1 MNFLR
6 LGEANIF
13 NQVSDFLNYVTTEAG
28 IFYWSIGVL
37 ALMIIAFVVLLIL
50 TRKSYEVTL
59 LSCVE
64 KLNRYFLTKPFINEE
79 NLVEFNLKMK
89 KVPKVLRTH
98 WQMYMLN
105 REDSPSAYINVDSC
119 IEKPLKTS
127 SIEKNI
133 KNFTTFTILLV
144 ALTLLFG
151 FGAIGSSSLAT
162 TEVIFQSLIVP
173 SIIIFFYTMFTL
185 IMNAWKNA
193 IYFDLYDTFPL
204 FERNLNKAVST
215 LPPYVDYEIL
225 FTKKEIK
232 DGIPVLQQYL
242 EKRALLEQEE
252 LEKARLNAVACEEY
266 DFGELG
272 IDGSLVL
279 ERAMK
284 ETETFLSSKRRLQT
298 ECDQIEAEKENYKK
312 NFESTSKEYQ
322 RKLAASRENL
332 ESLRQQQENSTNRIE
347 ANYIRKQQSD
357 EIKKQQQIEKDS
369 DEATAKYK
377 EEQASLE
384 EEITKRKE
392 EIEEKR
398 KFVEQAMLLEFKHY
412 ANVLYKRLADFAAT
426 QSNQKLEKLVQEN
439 TDLKSLVEDMQGF
452 SSEATAPTA
461 DPAADMVQA
470 EELAPE
476 GLYEMTADEVSQ
488 TAQENHE
495 ILDQKAE
502 EIKANEEQE
511 KKEAAEAAEKAAQ
524 ETVQAVNETEFKE
537 TTDDTDDTTAT
548 GNDDGG
554 MTPEATVPVE
564 EPAQT
569 EEVAVE
575 ETPVEEPVVEAPV
588 VEPVV
593 EAEPVVEEPV
603 VEAEPVVE
611 EQPVVEETPAEEPVV
626 TEADLDALQKQ
637 IDEESNNLAKQKQ
650 EFSEEIDK
658 TISKIPVEETEE
670 VAEEPVEEAVEEPV
684 EEAEEEEDNET
695 DLSAL
700 TPKTVAPVRR
710 TARRSNASARTS
722 DARKKPSKARER
734 TGGRSDSNSAI
745 DAINAEMQNLLQ
757 NVKK

>member
-13 NQVSDFLNYVTTEAG
+13 DKVSDFFNLITSEMG
-28 IFYWSIGVL
+28 ILYWSIGVL
-37 ALMIIAFVVLLIL
+37 ALMVVAFIVLLVL
-50 TRKSYEVTL
+50 TKKSYEVTL
-59 LSCVE
+59 LASVE
-64 KLNRYFLTKPFINEE
+64 KLNRYFLSKPFITEE

-105 REDSPSAYINVDSC
+105 REDTPSAYINVDTC
-119 IEKPLKTS
+119 IDKPLRTS
-127 SIEKNI
+127 AIEKNM
-133 KNFTTFTILLV
+133 KNFATFTILLV
-144 ALTLLFG
+144 VMSLLVG
-151 FGAIGSSSLAT
+151 FGAIGSASLAV

-173 SIIIFFYTMFTL
+173 CLLTFLYTMFQL

-193 IYFDLYDTFPL
+193 IYFDLYDTFPM

-225 FTKKEIK
+225 FTKKEIR

-266 DFGELG
+266 DFAELG

-332 ESLRQQQENSTNRIE
+332 ESLRQQQESSTNRIE

-384 EEITKRKE
+384 EEINKRKE

-426 QSNQKLEKLVQEN
+426 QSNQKLEKLVAEN
-439 TDLKSLVEDMQGF
+439 NDLKSLVEDMQGY
-452 SSEATAPTA
+452 SDEATQPTVN
-461 DPAADMVQA
+461 PADMVQA
-470 EELAPE
+470 DDIAPE
-476 GLYEMTADEVSQ
+476 GLYEMTEEEVAQ
-488 TAQENHE
+488 TAQENYE
-495 ILDQKAE
+495 IIEQREA
-502 EIKANEEQE
+502 EIKSNEEQE
-511 KKEAAEAAEKAAQ
+511 KKEAQEAAEKAAL
-524 ETVQAVNETEFKE
+524 ETVEAVENAGSELKGEDE
-537 TTDDTDDTTAT
+537 INGDDTTVVDDGT
-548 GNDDGG
+548 VDGG
-554 MTPEATVPVE
+554 MTPEATIPQEEVVE
-564 EPAQT
+564 EYIAEEPSV
-569 EEVAVE
+569 EELYNNPEVAAVIEEPIVE
-575 ETPVEEPVVEAPV
+575 EVVEAPV
-588 VEPVV
+588 VEAAVAP
-593 EAEPVVEEPV
+593 EAE
-603 VEAEPVVE
+603 
-611 EQPVVEETPAEEPVV
+611 VV
-626 TEADLDALQKQ
+626 TENDLDELQKQ
-637 IDEESNNLAKQKQ
+637 IDAESNNLAKQKQ
-650 EFSEEIDK
+650 VFNEEIDK
-658 TISKIPVEETEE
+658 TISKIPVEEVVEE
-670 VAEEPVEEAVEEPV
+670 EPAEEEYFEEEE
-684 EEAEEEEDNET
+684 EEEEDEGF
-695 DLSAL
+695 DLAAL
-700 TPKTVAPVRR
+700 TPKTTAPSRR
-710 TARRSNASARTS
+710 PAPRRSNASVRTVA
-722 DARKKPSKARER
+722 ARKKPAKARER
-734 TGGRSDSNSAI
+734 TGGRSESNSAI
-745 DAINAEMQNLLQ
+745 DAINAEMQNLLK

>member
-1 MNFLR
+1 MNFFG
-6 LGEANIF
+6 LGEANVF
-13 NQVSDFLNYVTTEAG
+13 DKVSDFFNLITSEMG
-28 IFYWSIGVL
+28 ILYWSIGVL
-37 ALMIIAFVVLLIL
+37 SLMIIAFVVLLVL
-50 TRKSYEVTL
+50 TKKSYEVSL
-59 LSCVE
+59 LASVE
-64 KLNRYFLTKPFINEE
+64 KLNRYFLSKPFINDD

-105 REDSPSAYINVDSC
+105 REDTPSAYINVDSC
-119 IEKPLKTS
+119 IDKPLRTS
-127 SIEKNI
+127 AIEKNM
-133 KNFTTFTILLV
+133 KNFGTLTILLV
-144 ALTLLFG
+144 SLSLLVG
-151 FGAIGSSSLAT
+151 FGAVGASNLAV

-173 SIIIFFYTMFTL
+173 CLLVFLFTMFQI

-193 IYFDLYDTFPL
+193 IYFDLYDTFPM

-225 FTKKEIK
+225 FTKKEIR

-252 LEKARLNAVACEEY
+252 LEKARMNAVACEEY
-266 DFGELG
+266 DFAELG

-332 ESLRQQQENSTNRIE
+332 ESLRQQQESSTNRIE

-384 EEITKRKE
+384 EEINKRKE

-426 QSNQKLEKLVQEN
+426 QSNQKLEKLVAEN
-439 TDLKSLVEDMQGF
+439 NDLKSLVEDMQGF
-452 SSEATAPTA
+452 SDEATQPTIN
-461 DPAADMVQA
+461 PADMVQA
-470 EELAPE
+470 EEIAPE
-476 GLYEMTADEVSQ
+476 SLYEMTEEEVAQ
-488 TAQENHE
+488 TAQENYE
-495 ILDQKAE
+495 IIEQKDA
-502 EIKANEEQE
+502 EIKSNEEQE
-511 KKEAAEAAEKAAQ
+511 KKEAMEAAEKAAQ
-524 ETVQAVNETEFKE
+524 ETVEAVENAELKGEDEITG
-537 TTDDTDDTTAT
+537 DDTTVVDDGT
-548 GNDDGG
+548 FDGG

-564 EPAQT
+564 EVAVQ
-569 EEVAVE
+569 EEVVE
-575 ETPVEEPVVEAPV
+575 EAPV
-588 VEPVV
+588 VAETYVEP
-593 EAEPVVEEPV
+593 APEPVVEEAP
-603 VEAEPVVE
+603 APVE
-611 EQPVVEETPAEEPVV
+611 EVA
-626 TEADLDALQKQ
+626 TESDLDALQKQ
-637 IDEESNNLAKQKQ
+637 IDEESNNLAKHTQ
-650 EFSEEIDK
+650 EFNEEIDK
-658 TISKIPVEETEE
+658 TISKIPVEEEVVEE
-670 VAEEPVEEAVEEPV
+670 VVE
-684 EEAEEEEDNET
+684 EEAEEAEEDEDEGF

-700 TPKTVAPVRR
+700 TPKTTAPSRR
-710 TARRSNASARTS
+710 PAPRRSNASARTS
-722 DARKKPSKARER
+722 AARKKPAKARER
-734 TGGRSDSNSAI
+734 TGGRNESNSAI
-745 DAINAEMQNLLQ
+745 DAINAEMQNLLK

>member
-1 MNFLR
+1 MNFFG

-13 NQVSDFLNYVTTEAG
+13 DKVSDFFNLITSEMG
-28 IFYWSIGVL
+28 ILYWSIGAL
-37 ALMIIAFVVLLIL
+37 ALMIVAFVVLLVL
-50 TRKSYEVTL
+50 TKKSYEVTL
-59 LSCVE
+59 LASVE
-64 KLNRYFLTKPFINEE
+64 KLNRYFLSKPFITEE

-89 KVPKVLRTH
+89 RVPKVLRTH

-105 REDSPSAYINVDSC
+105 REDTPSAYINVDSC
-119 IEKPLKTS
+119 IDKPLRTS
-127 SIEKNI
+127 AIEKNM
-133 KNFTTFTILLV
+133 KNFATFTILLV
-144 ALTLLFG
+144 ALSLLVG
-151 FGAIGSSSLAT
+151 FGAIGSSSLAIA
-162 TEVIFQSLIVP
+162 EVIFQSLIVP
-173 SIIIFFYTMFTL
+173 CIITFLYTMFQL

-193 IYFDLYDTFPL
+193 IYFDLYDTFPM

-225 FTKKEIK
+225 FTKKEIR

-266 DFGELG
+266 DFAELG

-332 ESLRQQQENSTNRIE
+332 ESLRQQQESSTNRIE

-384 EEITKRKE
+384 EEINKRKE

-426 QSNQKLEKLVQEN
+426 QSNQKLEKLVAEN
-439 TDLKSLVEDMQGF
+439 NDLKSLVEDMQGF
-452 SSEATAPTA
+452 SDEATQPTVN
-461 DPAADMVQA
+461 PADMVQA
-470 EELAPE
+470 EEIAPE
-476 GLYEMTADEVSQ
+476 SLYEMTEEEVAQ
-488 TAQENHE
+488 TAQENYE
-495 ILDQKAE
+495 IIEQKDA
-502 EIKANEEQE
+502 EIKSNEEQE
-511 KKEAAEAAEKAAQ
+511 KKEAQEAAEKAAL
-524 ETVQAVNETEFKE
+524 ETVEAVENAGSELKGEDEITG
-537 TTDDTDDTTAT
+537 DGDTTVVDDGT
-548 GNDDGG
+548 VDGG
-554 MTPEATVPVE
+554 MTPEATVMP
-564 EPAQT
+564 
-569 EEVAVE
+569 
-575 ETPVEEPVVEAPV
+575 
-588 VEPVV
+588 
-593 EAEPVVEEPV
+593 
-603 VEAEPVVE
+603 
-611 EQPVVEETPAEEPVV
+611 EETPAEEVV
-626 TEADLDALQKQ
+626 EEAVVEPAPEVVEPAQPEEVITENDLDELQKK

-650 EFSEEIDK
+650 EFNEEIDK
-658 TISKIPVEETEE
+658 TISKIPVEEEVVEE
-670 VAEEPVEEAVEEPV
+670 VVEEPV
-684 EEAEEEEDNET
+684 EEIEEVEEVEEEPAEEEDEDEGF
-695 DLSAL
+695 DLTAL
-700 TPKTVAPVRR
+700 TPKTTAPSRR
-710 TARRSNASARTS
+710 PAPRRSNASARTS
-722 DARKKPSKARER
+722 AARKKPAKARER
-734 TGGRSDSNSAI
+734 TGGRNDSNSAI
-745 DAINAEMQNLLQ
+745 DAINAEMQNLLK